1 MAKRARI
8 ATRPSAGVSVLQAAT
23 LVKDVS
29 VSRKGVSRQSRFAGG
44 MLRML
49 RQPECLTGGLPD
61 WRTKWRACYL
71 LCNLSSVPRRLRRLL
86 STAFSLCTETAF
98 HHPHLLQVPL

>member
-8 ATRPSAGVSVLQAAT
+8 ATRPSAGVSVLQAAI
-23 LVKDVS
+23 LVKGVS
-29 VSRKGVSRQSRFAGG
+29 VSRKGVSRQNRFAGG
-44 MLRML
+44 MLR
-49 RQPECLTGGLPD
+49 QPEGLIGGLPG